1 MLTVLIWNSTLIPS
15 KEQECIL
22 NIEFNLKERNSSS
35 LFTNLR
41 SIGKEKKTTKKSKKS
56 TVIAALLVI
65 EERMEMMTV
74 APTNTHPILRKAH
87 FLVPTVTSVEAA
99 AIAPPSVA
107 AAAGSAKSFKRTFLG
122 WKTPKD
128 NWRTGV
134 N

>member
-1 MLTVLIWNSTLIPS
+1 M
-15 KEQECIL
+15 
-22 NIEFNLKERNSSS
+22 EFNLKERNSTSF
-35 LFTNLR
+35 FTNLR
-41 SIGKEKKTTKKSKKS
+41 SIGIEKKTTKKSKKS
-56 TVIAALLVI
+56 TAIAALLII
-65 EERMEMMTV
+65 EEIMEMMTIS
-74 APTNTHPILRKAH
+74 PTNTHPILRKSH
-87 FLVPTVTSVEAA
+87 FLVPTVTSVEAT